1 MAFADT
7 DGYLALLG
15 NPVPG
20 YDGYYN
26 QVFANWRW
34 VDNDGQVTKLT
45 PPPGVTV
52 LGMAGGRIVGY
63 GPDYQITSHAVTDL
77 TP

>member
-1 MAFADT
+1 VAFADT

-15 NPVPG
+15 EWVPG
-20 YDGYYN
+20 CDAYYN
-26 QVFANWRW
+26 QVIANWW
-34 VDNDGQVTKLT
+34 WIDNDGRITKLT

-63 GPDYQITSHAVTDL
+63 GPDYQITSYAVTDL